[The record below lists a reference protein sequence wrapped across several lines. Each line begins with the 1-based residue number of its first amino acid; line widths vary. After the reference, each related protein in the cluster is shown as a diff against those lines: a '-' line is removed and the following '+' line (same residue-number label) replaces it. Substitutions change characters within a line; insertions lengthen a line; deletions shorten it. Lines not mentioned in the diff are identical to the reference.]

1 MGSRIDSQDRRVSH
15 CENRLSL
22 LEQKKGE
29 FYED

>member
-1 MGSRIDSQDRRVSH
+1 MSSRIDSQDRRLNQ